1 MRRKKAI
8 GIALV
13 VVSLATIAGVATAT
27 MGSGVTIEPVG
38 AGTISRQFKITQGN
52 DYGVVIARYTIAPGG
67 TTGWHSH
74 PGKAVVAIQSGELT
88 LYRDVDGTCKTK
100 TVGPGEGF
108 VEVPRVVHMARN
120 EGTTPLVFGA
130 VLFRIPASGV
140 TRIDQP
146 DPGVCSV

>member
-1 MRRKKAI
+1 MRRKQAI

-13 VVSLATIAGVATAT
+13 VVSLATMAGVATAT
-27 MGSGVTIEPVG
+27 LGSGVTIEPVG
-38 AGTISRQFKITQGN
+38 VGKIGRQFKITQGN
-52 DYGVVIARYTIAPGG
+52 DFGVVIARYTIAPGG

-88 LYRDVDGTCKTK
+88 LYRNVDGTCKTK
-100 TVGPGEGF
+100 TVGAGEGF
-108 VEVPRVVHMARN
+108 IEIPSVVHMARN
-120 EGTTPLVFGA
+120 EGSAPLVFGA

>member
-1 MRRKKAI
+1 MRRKNVI

-13 VVSLATIAGVATAT
+13 VVSLATMAGVAMAT
-27 MGSGVTIEPVG
+27 LGSGVTVEPIGV
-38 AGTISRQFKITQGN
+38 GTIDRQFRIAQGN
-52 DYGVVIARYTIAPGG
+52 DFGVVIARYTIAPGG

-88 LYRDVDGTCKTK
+88 LYRDVDGTCRTK

-108 VEVPRVVHMARN
+108 VEIPSVVHMARN
-120 EGTTPLVFGA
+120 EGSAPLVFGA

-146 DPGVCSV
+146 DPGVCP

>member
-1 MRRKKAI
+1 MRRKQAI

-13 VVSLATIAGVATAT
+13 VVSLATMAGVATAT
-27 MGSGVTIEPVG
+27 LGSGVTIEPVG
-38 AGTISRQFKITQGN
+38 VGKIGRQFKITQGN
-52 DYGVVIARYTIAPGG
+52 DFGVVIARYTIAPGG

-88 LYRDVDGTCKTK
+88 LYRNVDGTCKTK

-108 VEVPRVVHMARN
+108 IEIPSVVHMARN
-120 EGTTPLVFGA
+120 EGSAPLVFGA

>member
-13 VVSLATIAGVATAT
+13 AVSLVTMAGVAMAT
-27 MGSGVTIEPVG
+27 LSSGVTVEPIGV
-38 AGTISRQFKITQGN
+38 GTIGRQFKIAQGN

-88 LYRDVDGTCKTK
+88 LYRDVDGRCKTK

-108 VEVPRVVHMARN
+108 VEIPSVTHMARN
-120 EGTTPLVFGA
+120 EGSTPLVFGA

-146 DPGVCSV
+146 DPGVCRT